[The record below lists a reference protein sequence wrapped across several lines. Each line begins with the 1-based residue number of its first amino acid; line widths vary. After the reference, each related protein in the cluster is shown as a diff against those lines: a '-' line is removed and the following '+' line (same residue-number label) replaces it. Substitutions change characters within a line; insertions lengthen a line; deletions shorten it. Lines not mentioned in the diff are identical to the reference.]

1 MQMKVLTK
9 NFRLNALANTYATA
23 IHQHIVYQNGGDF
36 FYTQANGG
44 PLKIEIIGGTVG
56 VRQLIDAY
64 FFEALK
70 EKYQGWEA
78 AALVL
83 LDKCLL
89 DGKTVTAKGVSLW
102 ESMVS
107 DMGATVEGKKN
118 A

>member
-1 MQMKVLTK
+1 MKVFTK
-9 NFRLNALANTYATA
+9 NFRLNALANSYAA
-23 IHQHIVYQNGGDF
+23 ALHQHIVSQNGGDF
-36 FYTQANGG
+36 FFADVDSA
-44 PLKIEIIGGTVG
+44 PLKVEIIGGTAG

-64 FFEALK
+64 FLEALK
-70 EKYQGWEA
+70 ESYQGWEA

-89 DGKTVTAKGVSLW
+89 NGKTITPSGISLW

-107 DMGATVEGKKN
+107 DMGSTVEDNWN